1 MAVSRPMSCVTG
13 KANAVAHGDDR
24 DDGVRLAQR
33 LCGTLRDSS
42 FLPAVYPALF
52 GEGIDEGSLHSYMLS
67 ALVLVGDR
75 LGFSPVADAPIFDRL
90 DKLLMG
96 EGAKRPD
103 AIWFQRGQDEIRLLM
118 EFERFTSRSL
128 APKARNLLVMSK
140 ELQPAPRL
148 VVLNY
153 WTYTPVASDALREV
167 QAVFAH
173 GFRHPNGVMFPPL
186 TCPALALET
195 LVAAKGARASVQAV
209 TPRLFVHDK
218 EDKPYIVQRLNTMQ
232 AL

>member
-1 MAVSRPMSCVTG
+1 MSCVTG
-13 KANAVAHGDDR
+13 KANAVAQGDDR
-24 DDGVRLAQR
+24 DDRDDGARLAQR
-33 LCGTLRDSS
+33 LLATMRDSS

-52 GEGIDEGSLHSYMLS
+52 CQGIDEGSLHAYMLS

-75 LGFSPVADAPIFDRL
+75 LGFTPVADAPIFDRL

-103 AIWFQRGQDEIRLLM
+103 AIWFQRGQDEIRLLL

-128 APKARNLLVMSK
+128 APKARNLLIMGK
-140 ELQPAPRL
+140 ELQPMPRL

-153 WTYTPVASDALREV
+153 WTYTPVAADALHEV

-173 GFRHPNGVMFPPL
+173 GFRHATGVLFPPL
-186 TCPALALET
+186 GCPALALET
-195 LVAAKGARASVQAV
+195 LVAVQGGRTSVQAI
-209 TPRLFVHDK
+209 TPRLFVQDQ
-218 EDKPYIVQRLNTMQ
+218 EDKPYVVQRLNAM
-232 AL
+232 